1 MLATN
6 YLEIGQQAV
15 TALTRKL
22 DAHKRTY
29 LHDVRAWYLLERT
42 EFECYE
48 IEVCEDGDWIDGG
61 WFPDPATVVRHE
73 PRKVNINV
81 RVSTSRPNVA
91 SQLRGVLRMLD
102 IAMSRLT
109 YWRRDAFEAGDNP
122 CAAADAFDPG
132 PVEPTPEVLEVDAEP
147 EPSGPS
153 KEDCEEWRRQRAGLQ
168 REYDSFRG
176 SYSTG
181 LLIDQLG
188 KDKEHAQY
196 QSRYYEQFVEDI
208 SAMIQ
213 RDNDR
218 VADGGTPN
226 ESFAQ
231 DLRDDLAKYEAKRD
245 EWIEKQQ
252 ELDQSM
258 TALRD
263 KEVLGR
269 TRMPEIQQEIAEL
282 DARLAECE

>member
-1 MLATN
+1 MA
-6 YLEIGQQAV
+6 
-15 TALTRKL
+15 
-22 DAHKRTY
+22 
-29 LHDVRAWYLLERT
+29 
-42 EFECYE
+42 
-48 IEVCEDGDWIDGG
+48 
-61 WFPDPATVVRHE
+61 
-73 PRKVNINV
+73 
-81 RVSTSRPNVA
+81 
-91 SQLRGVLRMLD
+91 
-102 IAMSRLT
+102 
-109 YWRRDAFEAGDNP
+109 
-122 CAAADAFDPG
+122 
-132 PVEPTPEVLEVDAEP
+132 PTPEVLEVDAEP
-147 EPSGPS
+147 EPPGPS